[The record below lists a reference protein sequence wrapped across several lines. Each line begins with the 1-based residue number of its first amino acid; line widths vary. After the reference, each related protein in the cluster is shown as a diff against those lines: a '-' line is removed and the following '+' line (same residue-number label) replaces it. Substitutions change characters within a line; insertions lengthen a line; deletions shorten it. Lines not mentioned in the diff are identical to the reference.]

1 MRFPSPCSTPWAPFG
16 LNAEPTCGQSVEL
29 RPRPQRADNAERL
42 KPGPS
47 PRPGFSFFRSN
58 ALTV

>member
-16 LNAEPTCGQSVEL
+16 LNAV
-29 RPRPQRADNAERL
+29 RAPQRADNAERL

-47 PRPGFSFFRSN
+47 PRPGFSFSV
-58 ALTV
+58 LMH

>member
-1 MRFPSPCSTPWAPFG
+1 MRTER
-16 LNAEPTCGQSVEL
+16 LNRVRA
-29 RPRPQRADNAERL
+29 PQRADNAERL